1 MQDALTA
8 PEQIQEPRPNL
19 VLRHDTILGVCEGIG
34 EDFGFN
40 PNFLRVPFAAGV
52 LWNPLA
58 ILVIYLV
65 LGAAFALSRW
75 LYPKAAFAS
84 APPAIVQ
91 PPVEAVNQTTAER
104 LAA

>member
-1 MQDALTA
+1 MQDANTVH
-8 PEQIQEPRPNL
+8 EQTQETRPNL

-40 PNFLRVPFAAGV
+40 PNFLRVPLAAGV

-58 ILVIYLV
+58 IFGIYLA
-65 LGAAFALSRW
+65 LGVALFVSRW
-75 LYPKAAFAS
+75 IYPKAATS
-84 APPAIVQ
+84 SQPLIEQ
-91 PPVEAVNQTTAER
+91 PPVNAANEASAER